1 MSPLEKE
8 LKFFAENKAKW
19 AENHLGKFAL
29 VKGDKLAGV
38 FDNAEAAIA
47 EGARQY
53 GTESFLVRQIQL
65 KDEEVYIPALA
76 LGLLHAAIA

>member
-1 MSPLEKE
+1 MTVLEKE

-19 AENHLGKFAL
+19 AQNHLGKFAL

-38 FDNAEAAIA
+38 FDNAEAAIT
-47 EGARQY
+47 EGAKQF
-53 GTESFLVRQIQL
+53 GAESFLVRQIQL
-65 KDEEVYIPALA
+65 KDEDVYIPALA